1 MAEREGSGWI
11 VPPPGFPVKGAADL
25 RREREAKVADLE
37 RRGLLHSDRLR
48 RAMLTVPRED
58 FIPRAYRDHAYQ
70 EIPLP
75 LPGVRATIS
84 CPHSY
89 PLFYEPLGLAEGH
102 RFLEVG
108 VGSGYGTALAREV
121 VGARGQVVTI
131 DIDATTLAFARENL
145 DRAGYTDVVLIHGDG
160 GLGAPQHAPYDRICV
175 TAACPHVPP
184 PLVEQL
190 AAQGRLI
197 APVIEGTRQR
207 LTLCKKTVDGIRRTI
222 IADVLYVSLQGRYG
236 VAAND

>member
-1 MAEREGSGWI
+1 MNNGWLI
-11 VPPPGFPVKGAADL
+11 PPPSQPVKSDEDL
-25 RREREAKVADLE
+25 RREREAKIGELE
-37 RRGLLHSDRLR
+37 RRGLLRSERLR

-58 FIPRAYRDHAYQ
+58 FIPSGYRDHAYE

-75 LPGVRATIS
+75 LQGERATIS

-89 PLFYEPLGLAEGH
+89 PLFYEPLGLGKGH

-121 VGARGQVVTI
+121 VGREGRVVAI

-145 DRAGYTDVVLIHGDG
+145 ARAGYTDVVLVHGDG
-160 GLGAPQHAPYDRICV
+160 GLGNPEHAPYDRICV
-175 TAACPHVPP
+175 TAACPDVPP
-184 PLVEQL
+184 PLIEQL
-190 AAQGRLI
+190 ADGGRLI

-207 LTLCKKTVDGIRRTI
+207 LTLLDKTVDGVRRTSLV
-222 IADVLYVSLQGRYG
+222 DVLYVSLQGRYG
-236 VAAND
+236 VGSDPHT